1 VASRDL
7 GASVGGGGKKGG
19 HSYTYTHLN
28 DDSDKFS
35 EADNTFFRPQAHKP
49 KFRHSK
55 SPSKERHIEHN
66 NTSYAEEPV
75 RAHAVLR
82 MGSRGDAEMAVL
94 LAEIDRL

>member
-1 VASRDL
+1 M
-7 GASVGGGGKKGG
+7 GAIGKKGG

-35 EADNTFFRPQAHKP
+35 DADNTFFRPQAQKP

-66 NTSYAEEPV
+66 NTSYAEED
-75 RAHAVLR
+75 RGHAVLK
-82 MGSRGDAEMAVL
+82 MGSRGDTEMGAL
-94 LAEIDRL
+94 LLEIERL